1 MKTIRKTAVSIFLV
15 NLAGVFFLGGG
26 GLFEFFTLQ
35 DKYNISTGVYYDTE
49 KTRL

>member
-1 MKTIRKTAVSIFLV
+1 MKTIRKTAVSVFLV
-15 NLAGVFFLGGG
+15 NLAGGGG
-26 GLFEFFTLQ
+26 FGGELLEFLTLQ